1 MLSPRESPGLMHAKR
16 MAARAEAQARAEAP
30 AASDA
35 YHGAAP
41 SPRSRLDT
49 FREQQARG
57 GGAMASPRRLDTFRQ
72 QQAAASSSGGAAAAS
87 PAIPALGLGSVGS
100 AASLAGGAGLGTD
113 RPLSTRRL
121 KKEVLRADTQD
132 EATANAAGTITLTDS
147 LGTPRSVR
155 VVQQQAREDFN
166 MVSVKWV
173 YTLDGATYQIELRH
187 GRKSGIR
194 KIYLNKEL
202 LERSKNLSDRFID
215 RGSKHQFRVG
225 TKTAEILI
233 IPGRSAGFKCTPR
246 RSPASS
252 RRPLRGTA
260 TECMQWASGS
270 DELRIDDEPIERD
283 LGITAAGLSAELG
296 THFVRPAAPLHGAGF
311 GMTLANCGNR
321 SDGVVVIELEPGLP
335 SHQAGLLVGDVVL
348 SVNETMCVD
357 TTVILDRLGACRESI
372 TLEVAGSSP
381 SRLVVVPNPFH
392 GGGGANGSLALA
404 DTSCGVGV
412 YVKAVTPAPSAP
424 RGAARLELGDVILSV
439 DGAVTESARETTK
452 YLQRGPPQLTFV
464 IAGRSIAEPALVNP
478 YAPQGMGA

>member
-72 QQAAASSSGGAAAAS
+72 QQAAASSSGGAAAS

-233 IPGRSAGFKCTPR
+233 IPGRSAGFKY
-246 RSPASS
+246 
-252 RRPLRGTA
+252 
-260 TECMQWASGS
+260 
-270 DELRIDDEPIERD
+270 ELRIDDEPIERD

-296 THFVRPAAPLHGAGF
+296 THFVRPAAPVHGAGF

-464 IAGRSIAEPALVNP
+464 IAGRTMTGVGVGA
-478 YAPQGMGA
+478 YGQGGMGA

>member
-1 MLSPRESPGLMHAKR
+1 MHAKR

-225 TKTAEILI
+225 TKVTRRHCLLLHHRHRHHRHTSTVTTSSTTTSQTAEILI
-233 IPGRSAGFKCTPR
+233 IPGRSAGFKY
-246 RSPASS
+246 
-252 RRPLRGTA
+252 
-260 TECMQWASGS
+260 
-270 DELRIDDEPIERD
+270 ELRIDDEPIERD

-296 THFVRPAAPLHGAGF
+296 THFVRPAAPVHGAGF

-464 IAGRSIAEPALVNP
+464 IAGRTMTGVGVGA
-478 YAPQGMGA
+478 YGQGGMGA

>member
-1 MLSPRESPGLMHAKR
+1 MHAKR

-233 IPGRSAGFKCTPR
+233 IPGRSAGFKY
-246 RSPASS
+246 
-252 RRPLRGTA
+252 
-260 TECMQWASGS
+260 
-270 DELRIDDEPIERD
+270 ELRIDDEPIERD

-464 IAGRSIAEPALVNP
+464 IAGRTMTGVGVGA
-478 YAPQGMGA
+478 YGQGGMGA

>member
-1 MLSPRESPGLMHAKR
+1 MHAKR

-72 QQAAASSSGGAAAAS
+72 QQAAASSSGAAAAAS

-194 KIYLNKEL
+194 KLYLNKEL

-260 TECMQWASGS
+260 TECVQWASQTSSGS
-270 DELRIDDEPIERD
+270 TTSRS
-283 LGITAAGLSAELG
+283 SAIWG
-296 THFVRPAAPLHGAGF
+296 SRRRGSRPSSAP
-311 GMTLANCGNR
+311 
-321 SDGVVVIELEPGLP
+321 
-335 SHQAGLLVGDVVL
+335 
-348 SVNETMCVD
+348 
-357 TTVILDRLGACRESI
+357 
-372 TLEVAGSSP
+372 
-381 SRLVVVPNPFH
+381 
-392 GGGGANGSLALA
+392 
-404 DTSCGVGV
+404 TSCGRRRRS
-412 YVKAVTPAPSAP
+412 T
-424 RGAARLELGDVILSV
+424 ARASG
-439 DGAVTESARETTK
+439 
-452 YLQRGPPQLTFV
+452 
-464 IAGRSIAEPALVNP
+464 
-478 YAPQGMGA
+478 

>member
-1 MLSPRESPGLMHAKR
+1 MHAKR

-35 YHGAAP
+35 YHTVAP

-233 IPGRSAGFKCTPR
+233 IPGRSAGFKY
-246 RSPASS
+246 
-252 RRPLRGTA
+252 
-260 TECMQWASGS
+260 
-270 DELRIDDEPIERD
+270 ELRIDDEPIERD

-296 THFVRPAAPLHGAGF
+296 THFVRPAAPVHGAGF

-464 IAGRSIAEPALVNP
+464 IAGRTMTGVGVGA
-478 YAPQGMGA
+478 YGQGGMGA

>member
-1 MLSPRESPGLMHAKR
+1 MHAKR

-57 GGAMASPRRLDTFRQ
+57 GGAMASPRRLDSFRQ

-225 TKTAEILI
+225 TKVTRRHCLLLHHRHRHHRHTSTVTTSSTTTSQTAEILI
-233 IPGRSAGFKCTPR
+233 IPGRSAGFKY
-246 RSPASS
+246 
-252 RRPLRGTA
+252 
-260 TECMQWASGS
+260 
-270 DELRIDDEPIERD
+270 ELRIDDEPIERD

-464 IAGRSIAEPALVNP
+464 IAGRTMTGVGVGA
-478 YAPQGMGA
+478 YGQGGMGA

>member
-1 MLSPRESPGLMHAKR
+1 MHAKR

-72 QQAAASSSGGAAAAS
+72 QQAAASSSGGAAAS

-233 IPGRSAGFKCTPR
+233 IPGRSAGFKY
-246 RSPASS
+246 
-252 RRPLRGTA
+252 
-260 TECMQWASGS
+260 
-270 DELRIDDEPIERD
+270 ELRIDDEPIERD

-335 SHQAGLLVGDVVL
+335 SHHAGLLVGDVVL

-464 IAGRSIAEPALVNP
+464 IAGRTMTGVGVGA
-478 YAPQGMGA
+478 YGQGGMGA

>member
-1 MLSPRESPGLMHAKR
+1 MHAKR

-72 QQAAASSSGGAAAAS
+72 QQAAASSSGAAAAS

-233 IPGRSAGFKCTPR
+233 IPGRSAGFKY
-246 RSPASS
+246 
-252 RRPLRGTA
+252 
-260 TECMQWASGS
+260 
-270 DELRIDDEPIERD
+270 ELRIDDEPIERD

-296 THFVRPAAPLHGAGF
+296 THFVRPAAPVHGAGF

-464 IAGRSIAEPALVNP
+464 IAGRTMTGVGVGA
-478 YAPQGMGA
+478 YGQGGMGA

>member
-1 MLSPRESPGLMHAKR
+1 MHAKR

-202 LERSKNLSDRFID
+202 LERSKNLSDRFMD

-233 IPGRSAGFKCTPR
+233 IPGDGPPPLNAAATATISTPPPPPPPPHLLLR
-246 RSPASS
+246 PPLQAARPASS
-252 RRPLRGTA
+252 
-260 TECMQWASGS
+260 
-270 DELRIDDEPIERD
+270 
-283 LGITAAGLSAELG
+283 
-296 THFVRPAAPLHGAGF
+296 
-311 GMTLANCGNR
+311 
-321 SDGVVVIELEPGLP
+321 
-335 SHQAGLLVGDVVL
+335 
-348 SVNETMCVD
+348 
-357 TTVILDRLGACRESI
+357 
-372 TLEVAGSSP
+372 
-381 SRLVVVPNPFH
+381 
-392 GGGGANGSLALA
+392 
-404 DTSCGVGV
+404 TS
-412 YVKAVTPAPSAP
+412 
-424 RGAARLELGDVILSV
+424 
-439 DGAVTESARETTK
+439 
-452 YLQRGPPQLTFV
+452 
-464 IAGRSIAEPALVNP
+464 
-478 YAPQGMGA
+478 

>member
-1 MLSPRESPGLMHAKR
+1 MHAKR

-72 QQAAASSSGGAAAAS
+72 QQAAASSSGAAAAAS

-225 TKTAEILI
+225 TKATRRHCLLLHHRHRHHRHTSTATTSSTTTSQTAEILI

-246 RSPASS
+246 RSPASC

-260 TECMQWASGS
+260 TECVQWASQTSSGS
-270 DELRIDDEPIERD
+270 TTSRS
-283 LGITAAGLSAELG
+283 SAIWG
-296 THFVRPAAPLHGAGF
+296 SRRRGSRPSSAP
-311 GMTLANCGNR
+311 
-321 SDGVVVIELEPGLP
+321 
-335 SHQAGLLVGDVVL
+335 
-348 SVNETMCVD
+348 
-357 TTVILDRLGACRESI
+357 
-372 TLEVAGSSP
+372 
-381 SRLVVVPNPFH
+381 
-392 GGGGANGSLALA
+392 
-404 DTSCGVGV
+404 TSCGRRRRS
-412 YVKAVTPAPSAP
+412 T
-424 RGAARLELGDVILSV
+424 ARASG
-439 DGAVTESARETTK
+439 
-452 YLQRGPPQLTFV
+452 
-464 IAGRSIAEPALVNP
+464 
-478 YAPQGMGA
+478 